1 LTDAVLKPS
10 AQDATDLG
18 ADIPSALKL
27 AMRRLAS
34 GVAVVTA
41 NGVDGPT
48 GMAATSITSLS
59 LDPPSLLVCVNR
71 DASLHACL
79 AEGSRL
85 SVNLLADNQREIAAA
100 FGGAVARELR
110 FTVGQ
115 WTLDAHGTPQ
125 LDGAQSNLSCSVD
138 RLIAYGTHTVVI
150 GKVDS
155 VRLGDIS
162 APLIYQD
169 GRYL

>member
-1 LTDAVLKPS
+1 MLKASQTSVPTS
-10 AQDATDLG
+10 G
-18 ADIPSALKL
+18 ADLSSALKS

-41 NGVDGPT
+41 NGSDGPT

-59 LDPPSLLVCVNR
+59 LDPPSMLVCVNR

-79 AEGSRL
+79 AEGSRF
-85 SVNLLADNQREIAAA
+85 SVNLLADSQRDIAAA

-110 FTVGQ
+110 FTVGA
-115 WTLDAHGTPQ
+115 WTNDDHGTPQ
-125 LDGAQSNLSCSVD
+125 LEGAQSNLSCVVD
-138 RLIAYGTHTVVI
+138 RLIPYGTHTVVI
-150 GKVDS
+150 GKVEN
-155 VRLGDIS
+155 VRLGEVS
-162 APLIYQD
+162 TPLIYQD

>member
-1 LTDAVLKPS
+1 LIDKVLKASPTNAPDLS
-10 AQDATDLG
+10 ADL
-18 ADIPSALKL
+18 PSALKL

-41 NGVDGPT
+41 NGPDGPT
-48 GMAATSITSLS
+48 GMAATSLTSLS

-79 AEGSRL
+79 AEGSRF
-85 SVNLLADNQREIAAA
+85 SVNLLADGQRDIAAA
-100 FGGAVARELR
+100 FGGAVVRELR
-110 FTVGQ
+110 FTVGA

-138 RLIAYGTHTVVI
+138 RLIPYCTHTVVI
-150 GKVDS
+150 GKVDN
-155 VRLGDIS
+155 VRLGEV
-162 APLIYQD
+162 ATPLIYQD